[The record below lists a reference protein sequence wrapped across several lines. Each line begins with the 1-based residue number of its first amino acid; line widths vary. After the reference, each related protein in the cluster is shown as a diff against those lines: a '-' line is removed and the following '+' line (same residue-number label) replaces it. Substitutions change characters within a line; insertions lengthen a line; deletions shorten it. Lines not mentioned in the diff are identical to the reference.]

1 MKILYFSTA
10 MHNATDV
17 IPVQENTA
25 LPLVQL
31 IVGVA
36 AGALGL
42 IVMATGAYYLFK
54 KGRGEIKKEKEMRNE
69 IVSAISFRNVCTDHC

>member
-1 MKILYFSTA
+1 
-10 MHNATDV
+10 MHNATDE
-17 IPVQENTA
+17 IPVQKNA
-25 LPLVQL
+25 VLPLVQL

-42 IVMATGAYYLFK
+42 IFIATGVYYLFK

-69 IVSAISFRNVCTDHC
+69 IVSALSFRNVCMDYNC

>member
-1 MKILYFSTA
+1 
-10 MHNATDV
+10 MHNATDE
-17 IPVQENTA
+17 IPVQENTVF
-25 LPLVQL
+25 PFVQL

-42 IVMATGAYYLFK
+42 IVMVTGVYYLFE

-69 IVSAISFRNVCTDHC
+69 IVSA

>member
-1 MKILYFSTA
+1 
-10 MHNATDV
+10 MHNATDE
-17 IPVQENTA
+17 IPVQEDIVS
-25 LPLVQL
+25 PFVQL

-42 IVMATGAYYLFK
+42 IVMVTGVYYLFE

-69 IVSAISFRNVCTDHC
+69 IVSA